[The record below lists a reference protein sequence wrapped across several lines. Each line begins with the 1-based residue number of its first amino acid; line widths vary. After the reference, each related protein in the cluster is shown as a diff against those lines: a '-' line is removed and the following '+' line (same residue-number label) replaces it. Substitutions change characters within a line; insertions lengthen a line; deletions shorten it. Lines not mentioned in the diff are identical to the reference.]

1 MKLTDAERASY
12 LWGKL
17 SKHINERIEKLRS
30 NLEVI
35 AQTPEQTTEIR
46 GRIAELRSFVRL
58 ADPEPQKNS
67 QQG

>member
-1 MKLTDAERASY
+1 MNLTDAERASY

-17 SKHINERIEKLRS
+17 SKHINERIEKLRL

-35 AQTPEQTTEIR
+35 TQTQEQTMEIR
-46 GRIAELRSFVRL
+46 GRIAELRSLLKL
-58 ADPEPQKNS
+58 ADPDQQKNS